1 MNKKAKNFI
10 FAAGFALLF
19 CSCENFFQKKIDM
32 VFSGNQVLLGD
43 FISTKK
49 TVDSLKPPVQV
60 IASQGV
66 DSEKILLTWS
76 EVSNAKSYRIE
87 RAVVKNKDE
96 KGEFPFPE
104 EGDYSVLVKS
114 CYKNTY
120 EDRILSSANYAKSE
134 YEYIYFYRIIA

>member
-66 DSEKILLTWS
+66 DSEK
-76 EVSNAKSYRIE
+76 
-87 RAVVKNKDE
+87 
-96 KGEFPFPE
+96 FF
-104 EGDYSVLVKS
+104 
-114 CYKNTY
+114 
-120 EDRILSSANYAKSE
+120 
-134 YEYIYFYRIIA
+134 